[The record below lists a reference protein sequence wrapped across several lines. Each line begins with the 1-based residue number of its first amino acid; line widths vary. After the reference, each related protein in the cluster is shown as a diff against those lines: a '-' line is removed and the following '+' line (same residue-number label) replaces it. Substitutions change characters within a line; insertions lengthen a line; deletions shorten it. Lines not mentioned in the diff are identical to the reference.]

1 MEECSPIFRHSEPEI
16 SLPIDD
22 ISLLRLISSSP
33 VASVQFFRTLF
44 EAFLYILVGIPP
56 PEQQNEVPLCHP
68 MRRGIWGVVTDINI
82 VHETNGRYIFTC
94 YFNISFIFKLTY
106 FMRRGC
112 LHFHT
117 PLCGV
122 LSPYLLQSI
131 VHAPMFKKALETVY
145 NSMVTAQLPMH
156 LHVKYLLERSDPA
169 LISGQ
174 RNYAAIIPGSID
186 ITEHAH
192 IVAYDKQ
199 FHSSLHNNSCVN
211 RFLPYCRY
219 IAQILFYYV

>member
-1 MEECSPIFRHSEPEI
+1 MTASFDDKNHLFSIRLANPSTSNTNFPATDSGFRATMEECSPIFSHSEPEI

-94 YFNISFIFKLTY
+94 YFNISF
-106 FMRRGC
+106 
-112 LHFHT
+112 
-117 PLCGV
+117 
-122 LSPYLLQSI
+122 
-131 VHAPMFKKALETVY
+131 
-145 NSMVTAQLPMH
+145 
-156 LHVKYLLERSDPA
+156 
-169 LISGQ
+169 
-174 RNYAAIIPGSID
+174 
-186 ITEHAH
+186 
-192 IVAYDKQ
+192 
-199 FHSSLHNNSCVN
+199 
-211 RFLPYCRY
+211 
-219 IAQILFYYV
+219 